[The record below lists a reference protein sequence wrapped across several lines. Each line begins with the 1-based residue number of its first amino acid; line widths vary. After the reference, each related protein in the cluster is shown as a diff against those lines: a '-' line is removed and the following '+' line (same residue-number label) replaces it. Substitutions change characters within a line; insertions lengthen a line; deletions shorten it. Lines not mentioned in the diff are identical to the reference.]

1 MSLPYRDGDL
11 IAEAKEF
18 LRNGGDEERAAA
30 YLQCKVEDLP
40 KLLDLP
46 KQKPI
51 RAHVETGV
59 DLWAV
64 EKLEAQ
70 L

>member
-1 MSLPYRDGDL
+1 MKYIDADTIR
-11 IAEAKEF
+11 EAREF
-18 LRNGGDEERAAA
+18 LRNGGDEERTAAF
-30 YLQCKVEDLP
+30 LGCKPEDLP

-59 DLWAV
+59 DLWRVDDLNAR
-64 EKLEAQ
+64 L
-70 L
+70 